1 MGLWRFP
8 KMGVPQDHS
17 KLDHLKIDTH
27 GDLGDP
33 KNGVPPKS
41 SKIDYLVGGFNPS
54 EKYESQLGW
63 LFPIYGKK
71 HVPNHQPV
79 IIGKPMV
86 WGTNIPH
93 FNVQKPP
100 FSPAK
105 GQRSHRGTRIE
116 RCLRP
121 PSVGC
126 SECPGQPIFGPG
138 TSSSGWWFQP
148 LWKIWKSV
156 ESVGIIIPNIW
167 KNNKCS
173 KPPTSD
179 RIIKLSN
186 CKIEVSC
193 VLLCINSY

>member
-1 MGLWRFP
+1 MVTWEIP
-8 KMGVPQDHS
+8 KMGYPQNHP
-17 KLDHLKIDTH
+17 KLIIWLVVSTPLKNMKVSWD
-27 GDLGDP
+27 
-33 KNGVPPKS
+33 
-41 SKIDYLVGGFNPS
+41 DY
-54 EKYESQLGW
+54 SQ
-63 LFPIYGKK
+63 YMEKK